1 MARQHGSNKSAGGSD
16 DSLKH
21 LHLWQYQAV
30 RDVLLVASVAGLVWL
45 GYALR
50 AVTVPLLV
58 ALLLAYLFEPL
69 VARLSRHP
77 KLTRP
82 MVVGGLLTTVGAL
95 AIGVVAVIVPVAVG
109 QTAGFVRDYQQG
121 RFRETAVKLSD
132 HLPDTWHD
140 QVKPLIDYLPKG
152 EPAADDAPQAVKEAG
167 GPAPPRGGFVSAGR
181 SATDE
186 QRVREIVRQEME
198 QAGVG
203 GGGEGKTGSMHW
215 LGVARGGAR
224 AAGAVIGG
232 IVAIGFLAFLIPFYF
247 FFFSVWFPAVVRF
260 GRSLIPMANRE
271 RTLELID
278 KMDAVVAG
286 FVRGRIVVSLIMGF
300 MLAVGWKIAGVP
312 YSIVLGLVV
321 GLFCAVPY
329 LGAIGVPFAVGL
341 LAFRELGLP
350 GDAMVWWKIVL
361 YPTFVYAVVQVIE
374 GYLLIPMI
382 AGKATNLDPVTI
394 LVVVLAGGSIMGI
407 YGMLLAIPVAACV
420 KILCTDLVLPQ
431 IRAWTSGE
439 AADPLPIDR
448 D

>member
-1 MARQHGSNKSAGGSD
+1 MARSGSKQSAGNSD
-16 DSLKH
+16 DSLKY
-21 LHLWQYQAV
+21 LHLWQFQAV
-30 RDVLLVASVAGLVWL
+30 RDAMLVASVAGLVWL

-77 KLTRP
+77 RLARP

-95 AIGVVAVIVPVAVG
+95 VIGVVAVFVPVAVA
-109 QTAGFVRDYQQG
+109 QTAGLVRDYQEG
-121 RFRETAVKLSD
+121 RFRETAVTLSGF
-132 HLPDTWHD
+132 LPETWRE
-140 QVKPLIDYLPKG
+140 QAESAIEFLPEAEQ
-152 EPAADDAPQAVKEAG
+152 EPEGSPQAVDDATDRPE
-167 GPAPPRGGFVSAGR
+167 PRGGFVTAGR
-181 SATDE
+181 RGVADE
-186 QRVREIVRQEME
+186 QRIRDIVREELE

-203 GGGEGKTGSMHW
+203 TEGSTDSMHW

-224 AAGAVIGG
+224 AAAVLIGG
-232 IVAIGFLAFLIPFYF
+232 IVKLGFLAFLIPFYF

-260 GRSLIPMANRE
+260 GRSLIPIASRR

-286 FVRGRIVVSLIMGF
+286 FVRGRIVVSLIMGL

-329 LGAIGVPFAVGL
+329 LGAVGVPVAVGL
-341 LAFRELGLP
+341 LAFRELGIADGGMQWYWILF
-350 GDAMVWWKIVL
+350 W
-361 YPTFVYAVVQVIE
+361 PTLVYGVVQTIE
-374 GYLLIPMI
+374 GYLLVPMI

-420 KILCTDLVLPQ
+420 KILCTDLLLPK

-439 AADPLPIDR
+439 ASDPLPIDR
-448 D
+448 G

>member
-1 MARQHGSNKSAGGSD
+1 MARLGSKQNAGNSD
-16 DSLKH
+16 DSLKY
-21 LHLWQYQAV
+21 LHLWQFQAV

-82 MVVGGLLTTVGAL
+82 MVVAGLLMTVGAL
-95 AIGVVAVIVPVAVG
+95 AIGVVAVFVPVAVA
-109 QTAGFVRDYQQG
+109 QTAGLVRDYQDG
-121 RFRETAVKLSD
+121 RFRETAVKLSGY
-132 HLPDTWHD
+132 LPDSWRDQADGVIEFLPEREQEPD
-140 QVKPLIDYLPKG
+140 QVPLVT
-152 EPAADDAPQAVKEAG
+152 DDTTDQPTR
-167 GPAPPRGGFVSAGR
+167 RGGFVSAGR
-181 SATDE
+181 PADIDE
-186 QRVREIVRQEME
+186 ERLRAIVREELE

-203 GGGEGKTGSMHW
+203 TESNTGSMHW

-224 AAGAVIGG
+224 AAALLLGG
-232 IVAIGFLAFLIPFYF
+232 IVQIGFLAFLIPFYF

-260 GRSLIPMANRE
+260 GRSLIPIANRQ
-271 RTLELID
+271 RSMELID

-286 FVRGRIVVSLIMGF
+286 FVRGRIVVSLIMGM

-329 LGAIGVPFAVGL
+329 LGAIGVPVAVGL

-350 GDAMVWWKIVL
+350 EGGMQWYWIIFW
-361 YPTFVYAVVQVIE
+361 PTLVYAVVQTIE

-420 KILCTDLVLPQ
+420 KIVCTDLLLPK
-431 IRAWTSGE
+431 IRMWTSGE
-439 AADPLPIDR
+439 ASDPLPLSR

>member
-1 MARQHGSNKSAGGSD
+1 MMARRPGPNKNAGDSD

-21 LHLWQYQAV
+21 LHLWQFQAV

-58 ALLLAYLFEPL
+58 ALMLAYLFEPL

-82 MVVGGLLTTVGAL
+82 MVVGGLLTTVGAI
-95 AIGVVAVIVPVAVG
+95 AIGVVAVFVPVAVG
-109 QTAGFVRDYQQG
+109 QTAGLVNDYHDG
-121 RFRETAVKLSD
+121 SFRETATKLTES
-132 HLPDTWHD
+132 LQGTWREQAD
-140 QVKPLIDYLPKG
+140 WLIDFLPEGEQESDLSPEVSDDAG
-152 EPAADDAPQAVKEAG
+152 EPQER
-167 GPAPPRGGFVSAGR
+167 RGGFVTAGR
-181 SATDE
+181 SGVDE
-186 QRVREIVRQEME
+186 QRMREIVREEIE

-203 GGGEGKTGSMHW
+203 RDTNRGSLHW

-224 AAGAVIGG
+224 AAAAVLGG
-232 IVAIGFLAFLIPFYF
+232 IIQLGFLAFLIPFYF

-260 GRSLIPMANRE
+260 GRNLIPMANRE

-286 FVRGRIVVSLIMGF
+286 FVRGRIVVSLIMGV
-300 MLAVGWKIAGVP
+300 MLAVCWKIAGVP
-312 YSIVLGLVV
+312 YSIVLGVVV

-329 LGAIGVPFAVGL
+329 LGAVGVPVAVGL
-341 LAFRELGLP
+341 LAFKELGSDT
-350 GDAMVWWKIVL
+350 GMAWWQIIL
-361 YPTFVYAVVQVIE
+361 WPTFVYAVVQTIE

-394 LVVVLAGGSIMGI
+394 LVAVLAGGSIMGI

-420 KILCTDLVLPQ
+420 KILCTDLVLPK

-439 AADPLPIDR
+439 ASDPFPIGR

>member
-1 MARQHGSNKSAGGSD
+1 MARPGPKQNTGNSEN
-16 DSLKH
+16 SLKY
-21 LHLWQYQAV
+21 LHLWQFQAV

-58 ALLLAYLFEPL
+58 ALMLAYLFEPL

-77 KLTRP
+77 KLKRP
-82 MVVGGLLTTVGAL
+82 VVVGGLLTTVGAL
-95 AIGVVAVIVPVAVG
+95 AIGVVAVFVPLAVA
-109 QTAGFVRDYQQG
+109 QTAGLVRDYREG
-121 RFRETAVKLSD
+121 GFRETAVKLSEY
-132 HLPDTWHD
+132 LPDSWREQAGSVIEFLPEPD
-140 QVKPLIDYLPKG
+140 QAPG
-152 EPAADDAPQAVKEAG
+152 ESPQPTVDTRE
-167 GPAPPRGGFVSAGR
+167 PPERRGGFVSAGR
-181 SATDE
+181 RADADE
-186 QRVREIVRQEME
+186 QRMREIVREELE

-203 GGGEGKTGSMHW
+203 AEANTGSMHW

-224 AAGAVIGG
+224 AAAVVIGG
-232 IVAIGFLAFLIPFYF
+232 IVKLGFLAFLIPFYF

-260 GRSLIPMANRE
+260 GRGLIPLANRR

-286 FVRGRIVVSLIMGF
+286 FVRGRIVVSLIMGI

-329 LGAIGVPFAVGL
+329 LGAVGVPVAVGL
-341 LAFRELGLP
+341 LAFKELGAID
-350 GDAMVWWKIVL
+350 GGMSWWQIML
-361 YPTFVYAVVQVIE
+361 WPTVVYAVVQTIE
-374 GYLLIPMI
+374 GYALIPLI

-420 KILCTDLVLPQ
+420 KILCTDLLLPQ

-439 AADPLPIDR
+439 ASDPLPIDR
-448 D
+448 G

>member
-1 MARQHGSNKSAGGSD
+1 MARPGPKQDAGNSD
-16 DSLKH
+16 DALKY
-21 LHLWQYQAV
+21 LHLWQIQAV

-82 MVVGGLLTTVGAL
+82 MVVAGLLMTVGAL
-95 AIGVVAVIVPVAVG
+95 AIGVVAVFVPVAVA
-109 QTAGFVRDYQQG
+109 QTAGLVRDYQDG
-121 RFRETAVKLSD
+121 RFRETAVKLSQS
-132 HLPDTWHD
+132 LPETWREQADGLIEFLPEREQDTD
-140 QVKPLIDYLPKG
+140 EEPQVVEDTPSQPTR
-152 EPAADDAPQAVKEAG
+152 
-167 GPAPPRGGFVSAGR
+167 RGGFVSAGR
-181 SATDE
+181 PAEVDE
-186 QRVREIVRQEME
+186 QRMREIVREELE

-203 GGGEGKTGSMHW
+203 TESNTGSMHW

-224 AAGAVIGG
+224 AAAILIGG
-232 IVAIGFLAFLIPFYF
+232 IVQIGFLAFLIPFYF

-260 GRSLIPMANRE
+260 GRSLIPIANRQ

-286 FVRGRIVVSLIMGF
+286 FVRGRIVVSMIMGL

-329 LGAIGVPFAVGL
+329 LGAIGVPVAVGL
-341 LAFRELGLP
+341 LAFRELSLADGGMQWYWILL
-350 GDAMVWWKIVL
+350 W
-361 YPTFVYAVVQVIE
+361 PTLVYGVVQTIE
-374 GYLLIPMI
+374 GYLLTPMI

-420 KILCTDLVLPQ
+420 KILCTDLLLPK
-431 IRAWTSGE
+431 IRA
-439 AADPLPIDR
+439 
-448 D
+448 

>member
-1 MARQHGSNKSAGGSD
+1 MARDRG

-21 LHLWQYQAV
+21 LHLWQLQAV
-30 RDVLLVASVAGLVWL
+30 RDVLLIASVAGLVWL

-58 ALLLAYLFEPL
+58 ALLLGYLFEPL
-69 VARLSRHP
+69 VARVSRHP

-82 MVVGGLLTTVGAL
+82 MVVGGLLMTVGAL
-95 AIGVVAVIVPVAVG
+95 VIGLVAVVVPIAVG
-109 QTAGFVRDYQQG
+109 QTAGLVRDYQQG

-132 HLPDTWHD
+132 YLPESWRD
-140 QVKPLIDYLPKG
+140 QADGLIDYLPRG
-152 EPAADDAPQAVKEAG
+152 AQTEPLEQSSELDDAPQRPVLRAG
-167 GPAPPRGGFVSAGR
+167 PTVLDQERIRAI
-181 SATDE
+181 
-186 QRVREIVRQEME
+186 VREELQQVG
-198 QAGVG
+198 AGPDG
-203 GGGEGKTGSMHW
+203 GGSLHW

-224 AAGAVIGG
+224 AAAIVIGG
-232 IVAIGFLAFLIPFYF
+232 IVQIGFLAFLIPFYF
-247 FFFSVWFPAVVRF
+247 FFFSVWFPSVVRF
-260 GRSLIPMANRE
+260 GRSLIPLANRA
-271 RTLELID
+271 RTLELLD

-286 FVRGRIVVSLIMGF
+286 FVRGRIVVSLIMGM
-300 MLAVGWKIAGVP
+300 MLAVGWKVAGVP
-312 YSIVLGLVV
+312 YSIVLGIVV

-329 LGAIGVPFAVGL
+329 LGAVGVPVAVGL
-341 LAFRELGLP
+341 LAFKELGATG
-350 GDAMVWWKIVL
+350 GDPMSWWGIVL
-361 YPTFVYAVVQVIE
+361 WPSLIYGVVQTFE
-374 GYLLIPMI
+374 GYVLIPMI

-420 KILCTDLVLPQ
+420 KIICTEVLLPK

>member
-1 MARQHGSNKSAGGSD
+1 MARPGPKQNAGDSD
-16 DSLKH
+16 DSLKY
-21 LHLWQYQAV
+21 LHLWQFQAI
-30 RDVLLVASVAGLVWL
+30 RDAMLVASVAGLVWL

-77 KLTRP
+77 KLARP
-82 MVVGGLLTTVGAL
+82 MVVGGLLITIGAL
-95 AIGVVAVIVPVAVG
+95 AIGIVAVFVPVAVA
-109 QTAGFVRDYQQG
+109 QTAGLVRDYQEG
-121 RFRETAVKLSD
+121 RFRETAVTLSGI
-132 HLPDTWHD
+132 LPETWRE
-140 QVKPLIDYLPKG
+140 QAEGVIDFLPKG
-152 EPAADDAPQAVKEAG
+152 EQEADGLPQAADDTPDQPE
-167 GPAPPRGGFVSAGR
+167 PRGGFVRAGR
-181 SATDE
+181 PTDVDE
-186 QRVREIVRQEME
+186 QRMREIVREELE

-203 GGGEGKTGSMHW
+203 AEGDTGSMHW

-224 AAGAVIGG
+224 AAAVLIGG
-232 IVAIGFLAFLIPFYF
+232 IVQIGFLAFLIPFYF
-247 FFFSVWFPAVVRF
+247 FFFSVWFPDVVRF
-260 GRSLIPMANRE
+260 GRSLIPIASRQ

-286 FVRGRIVVSLIMGF
+286 FVRGRIVVSLIMGI

-329 LGAIGVPFAVGL
+329 LGAIGVPVAVGL
-341 LAFRELGLP
+341 LAFRELGVTDGGMQWYWIIL
-350 GDAMVWWKIVL
+350 W
-361 YPTFVYAVVQVIE
+361 PTIVYAVVQTIE
-374 GYLLIPMI
+374 GYVLIPMI

-420 KILCTDLVLPQ
+420 KIVCTDLLLPK

-439 AADPLPIDR
+439 AADPLPLDR
-448 D
+448 

>member
-1 MARQHGSNKSAGGSD
+1 MARPGTKQNAGNSD
-16 DSLKH
+16 DSLKY
-21 LHLWQYQAV
+21 LHLWQFQAV

-69 VARLSRHP
+69 VARFSRHP

-82 MVVGGLLTTVGAL
+82 MVVAGLLTTVGAL
-95 AIGVVAVIVPVAVG
+95 VIGIVAVFVPVAVA
-109 QTAGFVRDYQQG
+109 QTAGLVRDYQDG
-121 RFRETAVKLSD
+121 RFRETAVALSD
-132 HLPDTWHD
+132 FLPDTWRE
-140 QVKPLIDYLPKG
+140 QAEGVIEFLP
-152 EPAADDAPQAVKEAG
+152 EREQEPDESSPAADEVRDEPTR
-167 GPAPPRGGFVSAGR
+167 RGGFVTAGR
-181 SATDE
+181 PADIDE
-186 QRVREIVRQEME
+186 QRMRAIVREELE

-203 GGGEGKTGSMHW
+203 TESSTGSMHW

-224 AAGAVIGG
+224 AAAMLLGG
-232 IVAIGFLAFLIPFYF
+232 IVQIGFLAFLIPFYF

-260 GRSLIPMANRE
+260 GRSLIPLANRQ

-286 FVRGRIVVSLIMGF
+286 FVRGRIVVSLIMGI

-312 YSIVLGLVV
+312 YSVVLGLVV

-329 LGAIGVPFAVGL
+329 LGAVGVPVAVGL
-341 LAFRELGLP
+341 LAFKKLGMDDD
-350 GDAMVWWKIVL
+350 GMAWWGIIL
-361 YPTFVYAVVQVIE
+361 WPTLVYGVVQTIE

-420 KILCTDLVLPQ
+420 KIVCTDLLLPK

-439 AADPLPIDR
+439 AADPLPLDR
-448 D
+448 